1 MAIPAGD
8 GLWADAN
15 GQFALYTSA
24 GGPDGTLDLH
34 DADGGLPVAADA
46 ASVYVERTAA
56 GGGNELW
63 RRYLDGRVPTRIA
76 VTPRTV
82 ETGFGPTTLSY
93 VDAELVPTLLVG
105 ETSVAKLWIAISRED
120 PAESLLLVQ
129 GARVQGRSP
138 PLAAD
143 GASGGRRRGAPHR
156 TSSSRRRDH

>member
-1 MAIPAGD
+1 M
-8 GLWADAN
+8 
-15 GQFALYTSA
+15 
-24 GGPDGTLDLH
+24 
-34 DADGGLPVAADA
+34 
-46 ASVYVERTAA
+46 YVERTAA

-63 RRYLDGRVPTRIA
+63 RRYLDGRAPARIA

-129 GARVQGRSP
+129 GARLPVP
-138 PLAAD
+138 
-143 GASGGRRRGAPHR
+143 
-156 TSSSRRRDH
+156 

>member
-1 MAIPAGD
+1 MPIGPAAATGTSRGYPAGD
-8 GLWADAN
+8 GLWADAD

-76 VTPRTV
+76 VTPPTV

-93 VDAELVPTLLVG
+93 FDAELVPTFLVG

-129 GARVQGRSP
+129 GARVPGP
-138 PLAAD
+138 
-143 GASGGRRRGAPHR
+143 
-156 TSSSRRRDH
+156 